1 MLLLDRRNRAHPED
15 GVDAPMHSEAKR
27 CPMELRAEQAVRVYF
42 SLDKTRPLGFEAF
55 FLDILA
61 YPPKDRVPQFM
72 FMAEM
77 MSISTGLLLFFV
89 QTLATFEDEM
99 SKLGLVSAAMA
110 TAAVLIFIGVSC
122 MLMMFGMT
130 ASKVSSSVKHVF
142 ALSEGFVAPFMG
154 FVAPFMG
161 FVYAVHLSIAAFA
174 LHALDSVGGT
184 LGVGVCAF
192 ACLTLVF
199 IYFYIGVHVVTNEA
213 LPVYHLSF
221 WNQMDLVNGIAW
233 VTSGRRALTER
244 ASREL
249 DALMRVLPE
258 DVRRILEEKD
268 T

>member
-15 GVDAPMHSEAKR
+15 GVDAPRHSEAKR
-27 CPMELRAEQAVRVYF
+27 CPRELRAEQAVRAYF
-42 SLDKTRPLGFEAF
+42 SLDKTRPVGVAAY

-89 QTLATFEDEM
+89 QTLATFEEGM

-122 MLMMFGMT
+122 MLMMFGIT
-130 ASKVSSSVKHVF
+130 ASKLSSSVNHVF
-142 ALSEGFVAPFMG
+142 RLSDGIIAPML
-154 FVAPFMG
+154 G
-161 FVYAVHLSIAAFA
+161 FVYGCHLAIVAFA

-192 ACLTLVF
+192 ACLTLVSV
-199 IYFYIGVHVVTNEA
+199 YFYIGTNISTNEA
-213 LPVYHLSF
+213 LPLYHQSF
-221 WNQMDLVNGIAW
+221 WNQMDFVNGIAW
-233 VTSGRRALTER
+233 VASGRRSLTER

-268 T
+268 S